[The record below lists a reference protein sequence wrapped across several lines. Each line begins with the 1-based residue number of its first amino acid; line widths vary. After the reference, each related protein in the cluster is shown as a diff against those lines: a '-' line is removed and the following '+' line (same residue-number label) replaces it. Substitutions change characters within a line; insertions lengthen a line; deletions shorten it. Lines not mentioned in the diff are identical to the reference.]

1 MIVVVA
7 VIVFVFIIMAMVMLM
22 VMFVFMIFMSV
33 FARILR
39 RIGIAIP
46 VVVDEIHV
54 TVAGVVLMAVSLPVT
69 MMFWR
74 HAQVQRC

>member
-7 VIVFVFIIMAMVMLM
+7 VIVFVFIIMAMVML
-22 VMFVFMIFMSV
+22 MFVFMIFMSV

-46 VVVDEIHV
+46 VVVDEIDM
-54 TVAGVVLMAVSLPVT
+54 TIAGVVLMAVSLPVT

-74 HAQVQRC
+74 HAQIQRC